1 MSIQSAMHAYKSVGS
16 LTQQVNHKAKTMEN
30 GQNIQNGTAFASSF
44 ENAIKKVANAQ
55 NTSNEMTKA
64 YELGIETDIAKV
76 MIARQKSSVA
86 FTATTQVRNK
96 VLEAYKQV
104 MSMPV

>member
-1 MSIQSAMHAYKSVGS
+1 MSINGLNTYQSIGS
-16 LTQQVNHKAKTMEN
+16 MAKTVETNAKNIEN
-30 GQNIQNGTAFASSF
+30 PGPKEFGTSFASSM
-44 ENAIKKVANAQ
+44 ENALQSVADTQHKA
-55 NTSNEMTKA
+55 SEMTKA

-96 VLEAYKQV
+96 LLEAYKQV

>member
-1 MSIQSAMHAYKSVGS
+1 MSIHGINSYQNVSSLAQSVEK
-16 LTQQVNHKAKTMEN
+16 NAKTIER
-30 GQNIQNGTAFASSF
+30 QQSSQNGTSFAS
-44 ENAIKKVANAQ
+44 AMQGALKGVAETQAK
-55 NTSNEMTKA
+55 SSEMTKA
-64 YELGIETDIAKV
+64 YELGVETDIAKV

-96 VLEAYKQV
+96 LLEAYKQV